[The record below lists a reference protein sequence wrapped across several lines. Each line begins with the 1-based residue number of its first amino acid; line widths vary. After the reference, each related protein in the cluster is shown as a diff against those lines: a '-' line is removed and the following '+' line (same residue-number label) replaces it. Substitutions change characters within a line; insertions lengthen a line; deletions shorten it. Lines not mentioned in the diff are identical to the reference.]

1 MKKVMHI
8 HYLAVQDRAIQNSD
22 MERRALL
29 IEMNIYKA
37 ESCLDYPGT
46 VYTVVNEHH
55 VEKKISAILSL
66 WVSGS
71 LDIYAL

>member
-55 VEKKISAILSL
+55 MEKKISAILSL

>member
-55 VEKKISAILSL
+55 VEKKNFSNSFSL
-66 WVSGS
+66 GFRKS
-71 LDIYAL
+71 

>member
-22 MERRALL
+22 MERRVLL

-55 VEKKISAILSL
+55 VEKKNSAILSL